1 MSSIQP
7 KQPCISVSPF
17 SQRNTSNTISSAQD
31 RVQWHSGTRDRMF
44 GCSVEIS
51 CGTSKF
57 HQYSFPPSRLTY
69 FGTYIDLC
77 GSNAVHLPL
86 SAFLALSAMLR
97 VISRP
102 TLRNP
107 LEGPYSSQN
116 IRPLPIFGL
125 SNCTISAKILNFSAS
140 LVRTTCHCSASY
152 PFLRANVKSDASSV

>member
-1 MSSIQP
+1 
-7 KQPCISVSPF
+7 
-17 SQRNTSNTISSAQD
+17 
-31 RVQWHSGTRDRMF
+31 MF

-107 LEGPYSSQN
+107 LEEHTLRKTLGRY
-116 IRPLPIFGL
+116 RY
-125 SNCTISAKILNFSAS
+125 SAS
-140 LVRTTCHCSASY
+140 QTAQSRLK
-152 PFLRANVKSDASSV
+152 F